1 MEFSNFVKFDD
12 FHGFQKNQL
21 QKHTLNNHTP
31 FSIPLV
37 MAVYFLLFSLFFE
50 NYFKESWLKKVTKI
64 NKITFCEN
72 LFFSLF
78 SHIVF
83 LKLFGEKYE
92 CCWTIGPC
100 GILSTQNWCE
110 NLCENL
116 DFHKICI
123 FVFSTKID
131 DFFDDFLEKSIF
143 ALSPFQKCW
152 QGHHFL
158 DTETSKIQVSH
169 SWFCQPNFR
178 KS

>member
-1 MEFSNFVKFDD
+1 MKITNQHRVLMQIMEFSNFVKFDD

-92 CCWTIGPC
+92 CC
-100 GILSTQNWCE
+100 
-110 NLCENL
+110 
-116 DFHKICI
+116 
-123 FVFSTKID
+123 
-131 DFFDDFLEKSIF
+131 
-143 ALSPFQKCW
+143 
-152 QGHHFL
+152 
-158 DTETSKIQVSH
+158 
-169 SWFCQPNFR
+169 
-178 KS
+178 